1 MSAGRTQPE
10 VNAKG
15 HQTLRGNLRLA
26 SRSQRAEGDSP
37 REFRVIF
44 ILFFLLTFSFKNFS
58 IPN

>member
-1 MSAGRTQPE
+1 MSAVRTQPE

-37 REFRVIF
+37 REFPVIF
-44 ILFFLLTFSFKNFS
+44 IFLLKFSFKNFS
-58 IPN
+58 VPN